1 MLAVEA
7 AAMEAVAVNLLSA
20 EESAAS
26 LPVSPAPA
34 SSAAIEASSPLDCTR
49 PSASAVVCRSEDALS
64 WWEGALPPPLPAG
77 ARGAGRGTSGGSSRP
92 CSRLLLLSVV
102 DIGRAWAVFC
112 LEARRRFS
120 NTARAMRRAAP
131 AATTAETTP
140 ATTGVES
147 EVDPCSG
154 AKVTGLVLDM
164 VPKDGAGVGTNTAV
178 AVDERAGEETGG
190 QGVNKGTSH
199 GMGFGGRCGTSG
211 EPINLSKYRAVGVC
225 TKAMEMPVQPR
236 MSRIQS

>member
-1 MLAVEA
+1 
-7 AAMEAVAVNLLSA
+7 MEAVAVNLSA

-34 SSAAIEASSPLDCTR
+34 SSAAVEASSQLDCTR
-49 PSASAVVCRSEDALS
+49 PSASAVVCRSENALP

-92 CSRLLLLSVV
+92 CSRLLLLLVEDV
-102 DIGRAWAVFC
+102 GRTWAVFC

-120 NTARAMRRAAP
+120 KTARAMRRAAP
-131 AATTAETTP
+131 ATTAETTP

-154 AKVTGLVLDM
+154 ANVTGLAVEM
-164 VPKDGAGVGTNTAV
+164 MPKDGAGVGGRVEGARVGANIPSASE
-178 AVDERAGEETGG
+178 ERARQQLGK
-190 QGVNKGTSH
+190 VTSV
-199 GMGFGGRCGTSG
+199 GF
-211 EPINLSKYRAVGVC
+211 
-225 TKAMEMPVQPR
+225 
-236 MSRIQS
+236 